1 MPQKP
6 RAEAIDELQALGEA
20 LILREIC
27 NEMIDF
33 ACPDPNSQTSGDDKD
48 DDILSI
54 TDECDV
60 SDSDSD
66 RDTDDGLWSD
76 AFESELS
83 SVVELRRHLESRR
96 YLAPRTK
103 RTKGA
108 DVFATFAAQ
117 IDEAAFKQEYRVS
130 CANFSRLVSQLETH
144 PRMCRQSDTGAFRY
158 PAAHRIA
165 VGLKRLGSAAWLGN
179 AARQHGVA
187 SGSVVGFTDDF
198 VAAVLDRLHGV
209 VSWPSAAERQGL
221 REELS
226 AKKGSLLSSL
236 AIGFVDG
243 SVIPLKN
250 RPSTDER
257 LYNESFYNFKGSGMG

>member
-33 ACPDPNSQTSGDDKD
+33 ACPDPNSQTSGDEKD

-165 VGLKRLGSAAWLGN
+165 VGLKRLGSAAWLETLLGSMGS
-179 AARQHGVA
+179 HPVPSSA
-187 SGSVVGFTDDF
+187 SPTT
-198 VAAVLDRLHGV
+198 
-209 VSWPSAAERQGL
+209 SWLQCWTGCMELYLGQAQPSAKVCARNYPPRKAVCSRPWQL
-221 REELS
+221 D
-226 AKKGSLLSSL
+226 SLT
-236 AIGFVDG
+236 A
-243 SVIPLKN
+243 
-250 RPSTDER
+250 R
-257 LYNESFYNFKGSGMG
+257 